1 MNKQR
6 ENFKFFVP
14 FEIEKAKDKEGKEV
28 MKISGIASTADR
40 DSDNEVLDPSGFDLS
55 YFMSNG
61 FINWHHQ
68 AKDKPEAI
76 IGEPTKAE
84 IRPEGLYVEGL
95 LYPESKL
102 AKQVYELAKGLETSS
117 TKRRLGFSIEGK
129 VIERDT
135 LDERHVKKA
144 KITGLAITPTP
155 KNHTTFLDIIK
166 GNFNEFDND
175 EIEITPE
182 SIANGGTQ
190 HIIDITRPNGDRVTV
205 DANYNI
211 KVLTKSTT
219 TENSGKLS
227 PASVDEKLKDLQNN
241 SNNIENNL
249 SKTKKLPKF
258 TALNKSLLFDEIL
271 KATGDF
277 EISKQV
283 VNKINLNKMSKKNVS
298 LEDLQK
304 ALSDIGVEMDTTT
317 LSKAV
322 KSEDSDE
329 DDMDKKDKKSK
340 FPIKNSEP
348 DENEEEEDN
357 EDEDGEDDVEKAIKS
372 KEAELALM
380 KSEAAKKKAMKK
392 AKADED
398 AEGDDK
404 GGKKPKASQAEI
416 EEEVNKKMGTMEKGL
431 NAEIGKVSE
440 TMEKGISDLTSM
452 FKSFAEKMDE
462 RLSNVENQST
472 GRKSMTS
479 ARVIEKAFGDG
490 DAKNNEGKTKLSVS
504 HHRQQI
510 SNVLLSKSGIEKGEF
525 NQFYGDAMQ
534 SFEATGTLSKAVIT
548 DLYTNSNILITE

>member
-14 FEIEKAKDKEGKEV
+14 FEIEKGKDGEGKEV

-166 GNFNEFDND
+166 GNFNELDND
-175 EIEITPE
+175 ETEITPE

-322 KSEDSDE
+322 KSEDNDE

-348 DENEEEEDN
+348 DENEDEDN
-357 EDEDGEDDVEKAIKS
+357 EDEDEDEDEVEKAIKS
-372 KEAELALM
+372 KEAELTLM
-380 KSEAAKKKAMKK
+380 KAEAAKKKAMKK
-392 AKADED
+392 ADNEAKDSKKH
-398 AEGDDK
+398 EGK
-404 GGKKPKASQAEI
+404 ETSQEEI
-416 EEEVNKKMGTMEKGL
+416 EEEVNKKLGTMEKGL

-472 GRKSMTS
+472 GRKSITS

-490 DAKNNEGKTKLSVS
+490 DSKNNEGKTKLSVS
-504 HHRQQI
+504 QHRQQI